1 MVRTTEQGLIV
12 TTDNGQIARRN
23 KEAQVV
29 ELFPPPYINRTV
41 EIKGKMWYKRIWQ
54 IKSNN
59 CIFEV

>member
-12 TTDNGQIARRN
+12 TTDNGQIARR
-23 KEAQVV
+23 KKDARVV
-29 ELFPPPYINRTV
+29 ELFPPPYINRKV